1 MNRYAPSANPLRR
14 RADSFCDWAAEIK
27 KLFSNSR
34 FERACEKT
42 PTEQDR

>member
-14 RADSFCDWAAEIK
+14 RADDFGRTYFLVIRDLKGFHPAW
-27 KLFSNSR
+27 
-34 FERACEKT
+34 EKA

>member
-14 RADSFCDWAAEIK
+14 RAEDFCDWADV
-27 KLFSNSR
+27 LFSNSR